1 MLVPFTLQRIRVV
14 LEIVGRFVVVLA
26 RLLMVAPSHI
36 VGEFYATFRVD
47 VSHETMTLAA
57 VGTNAFVAVSVFLEG
72 KPIFCH
78 DCFGAF
84 AVRADCSICSLQ
96 KKWIKKGV
104 RNCKVQ

>member
-1 MLVPFTLQRIRVV
+1 
-14 LEIVGRFVVVLA
+14 
-26 RLLMVAPSHI
+26 MVAPPHI

-47 VSHETMTLAA
+47 VSHETMALAA

-78 DCFGAF
+78 DDYVF